1 MQPRQVAAQS
11 RIVEI
16 GVSICVSSVVVT
28 LLAVDD
34 LLGNLAR
41 CRLVV
46 QFKEVF
52 LGRLEELLRIWIY
65 VTAFPE
71 ILDRFVRDGS
81 VARHIVALDRNARSL
96 LADRAEF
103 ALVDSYLRLGD
114 EPELQFLVQLCRGN
128 VSISC
133 LGLVLTDADIAA
145 RRRDD
150 LASDSPFIGVGLEH
164 ALDRLISDLVL
175 SEINRVQIAFAQY
188 GHFTPEVHIGVY
200 SDARGQTRME
210 AE

>member
-28 LLAVDD
+28 LLAVD
-34 LLGNLAR
+34 
-41 CRLVV
+41 
-46 QFKEVF
+46 
-52 LGRLEELLRIWIY
+52 ELLRIWIY

-128 VSISC
+128 VSIS
-133 LGLVLTDADIAA
+133 
-145 RRRDD
+145 
-150 LASDSPFIGVGLEH
+150 
-164 ALDRLISDLVL
+164 
-175 SEINRVQIAFAQY
+175 
-188 GHFTPEVHIGVY
+188 
-200 SDARGQTRME
+200 
-210 AE
+210 